1 VPHEHRQN
9 TAIRRRAALTATA
22 QLVPTGSGQARI
34 TWHAAPDPQ
43 AVLALGHGA
52 STGIEAP
59 DLQALAGALPAHGV
73 TVALVEQP
81 WRVAGRWSAP
91 GTAELDAAWREVWPY
106 LAGQDLAGRGLP
118 VLAGGRSAGARV
130 ACRTARAVGAVAV
143 LALSFPLHAPGR
155 PEQLWDPAELLGT
168 GLPTLI
174 VQGGDDPF
182 GRPADFP
189 PLPPG
194 FGLTEILRADHV
206 FSGPAGGITLITEA
220 VTGWLGRIV

>member
-1 VPHEHRQN
+1 M
-9 TAIRRRAALTATA
+9 
-22 QLVPTGSGQARI
+22 
-34 TWHAAPDPQ
+34 
-43 AVLALGHGA
+43 LALGHGA

-59 DLQALAGALPAHGV
+59 DLQALAGALPARGV

-91 GTAELDAAWREVWPY
+91 GTATLDAAWREVWPH
-106 LAGQDLAGRGLP
+106 LAGPDLP

-130 ACRTARAVGAVAV
+130 ACRTARSLGAAAV
-143 LALSFPLHAPGR
+143 LALSFPLHAPMR
-155 PEQLWDPAELLGT
+155 PGQLWDPSELLGT

-194 FGLTEILRADHV
+194 FGLTEIPHADHV
-206 FSGPAGGITLITEA
+206 FSGPGGSITLITEA
-220 VTGWLGRIV
+220 VTGWLSRIL

>member
-9 TAIRRRAALTATA
+9 TAIRRRPALTATA

-34 TWHAAPDPQ
+34 TWHAAPDPR

-59 DLQALAGALPAHGV
+59 DLQALAGALP
-73 TVALVEQP
+73 
-81 WRVAGRWSAP
+81 
-91 GTAELDAAWREVWPY
+91 
-106 LAGQDLAGRGLP
+106 

-130 ACRTARAVGAVAV
+130 ACRTARAVGAAAV

-189 PLPPG
+189 PLPSG
-194 FGLTEILRADHV
+194 FGLTEIPHADHV
-206 FSGPAGGITLITEA
+206 FSGPDGDTTLITGA
-220 VTGWLGRIV
+220 VTGWLGRIL